1 MFCHET
7 GVYCNTRIMFLII
20 TLNIIY
26 FIFLQVLDFDGV
38 GKPAEYMCSNQFPLS
53 TLQEAHSTSDKLEL
67 REGSI

>member
-1 MFCHET
+1 
-7 GVYCNTRIMFLII
+7 MFLVI

-26 FIFLQVLDFDGV
+26 FIFRQVLDFDGV

>member
-1 MFCHET
+1 
-7 GVYCNTRIMFLII
+7 MFLVI

-38 GKPAEYMCSNQFPLS
+38 GKPAEYMCSNQFRLS

>member
-26 FIFLQVLDFDGV
+26 FIFFQVLDFDGV

>member
-53 TLQEAHSTSDKLEL
+53 TLQEAHTTSDKLEL

>member
-1 MFCHET
+1 MTNDVIVMRFNRDGKGWFEYF
-7 GVYCNTRIMFLII
+7 VY
-20 TLNIIY
+20 
-26 FIFLQVLDFDGV
+26 LQVLDFDGV

>member
-1 MFCHET
+1 MFCHDN
-7 GVYCNTRIMFLII
+7 GVYCDTRMMFLVI

>member
-26 FIFLQVLDFDGV
+26 FIFFQVLDFDGV

-53 TLQEAHSTSDKLEL
+53 TLQDAHSTSDKLEL